1 MSLSFSSSL
10 SFSLSSNLQRRAAG
24 RQEEEGG
31 STPTKPQQPGKHN
44 QAENHGG
51 ISTSPKTWSK
61 ENYLHIF
68 VPRGRYSPLLLDGP
82 SYNKPDLLLVN
93 PKIGIFLELSGKRSL
108 GRRSLGVLVLVVLQ
122 QLCKLEM
129 FRALSI

>member
-1 MSLSFSSSL
+1 M
-10 SFSLSSNLQRRAAG
+10 SSNLQRRASG

-61 ENYLHIF
+61 E
-68 VPRGRYSPLLLDGP
+68 
-82 SYNKPDLLLVN
+82 
-93 PKIGIFLELSGKRSL
+93 
-108 GRRSLGVLVLVVLQ
+108 
-122 QLCKLEM
+122 KL
-129 FRALSI
+129 AL

>member
-1 MSLSFSSSL
+1 MSTNPEHLEEGCNIQLYNVSLSFSSSL

-61 ENYLHIF
+61 E
-68 VPRGRYSPLLLDGP
+68 
-82 SYNKPDLLLVN
+82 
-93 PKIGIFLELSGKRSL
+93 
-108 GRRSLGVLVLVVLQ
+108 
-122 QLCKLEM
+122 KL
-129 FRALSI
+129 AL